1 MRIASGKKAFATALT
16 PLPPERYLCHLLH
29 GNAGREPGERGRD
42 GTGSVARR
50 WRGWVMSPEDR
61 ALTEVAR

>member
-16 PLPPERYLCHLLH
+16 PLPLERYFWHLLH